1 MKHKRTHKWA
11 FPLGLLI
18 VVLAVVGA
26 VSLIGTAMRGVQNW
40 IDNPAERRNYEAF
53 LANVVA
59 RAPDPFDAPEHARNP
74 AQLVDI
80 ALWSLLRRYDNT
92 PADFSMDDYG
102 NLVVPQQA
110 VADMYRALFG
120 IDLPHYAVLVD
131 DVYAFLF
138 DSQQQVFLVPFAGE
152 LVVYVPRVTNI
163 NRVGGAV
170 ELVVEYL
177 LYGDT
182 NLDDYNRQQ
191 ELVPVRTMIIRL
203 NEQPGNPHV
212 PWQVAQIRHPLATEI
227 VAGAPVLR

>member
-11 FPLGLLI
+11 FPLGLLV

-26 VSLIGTAMRGVQNW
+26 VSLIGSAVRGVQNW
-40 IDNPAERRNYEAF
+40 IDNPAERRGYEAF

-59 RAPDPFDAPEHARNP
+59 RAPDPFSAPEHAHNQ

-80 ALWSLLRRYDNT
+80 ALTALIRRYDNT
-92 PADFSMDDYG
+92 PADFTMDDYG

-120 IDLPHYAVLVD
+120 IDLPHYAALAHAYD
-131 DVYAFLF
+131 FWF
-138 DSQQQVFLVPFAGE
+138 DTVQQAFLVPFAGE
-152 LVVYVPRVTNI
+152 LVVYVPRVIGI
-163 NRVGGAV
+163 NRVGGSV
-170 ELVVEYL
+170 ELTVEYL
-177 LYGDT
+177 LYEDT
-182 NLDDYNRQQ
+182 NLDEFNRQQ

-203 NEQPGNPHV
+203 NEQPGNELA
-212 PWQVAQIRHPLATEI
+212 PWQIEQISHPLATEV

>member
-18 VVLAVVGA
+18 VALAVVGM
-26 VSLIGTAMRGVQNW
+26 VSLAGTAMRGVQHW
-40 IDNPAERRNYEAF
+40 LDNPAERLAYEAF

-80 ALWSLLRRYDNT
+80 ALWSLLRRGDNT

-102 NLVVPQQA
+102 NLIIPQPD
-110 VADMYRALFG
+110 VAEMYRALFG
-120 IDLPHYAVLVD
+120 IDLPHYAALD
-131 DVYAFLF
+131 NYAYDFTF
-138 DSQQQVFLVPFAGE
+138 DSQRQAFLVPFAGE
-152 LVVYVPRVTNI
+152 LVVYIPRVVGI

-170 ELVVEYL
+170 ELMVEYL

-182 NLDDYNRQQ
+182 NLDEFNRQQ

-203 NEQPGNPHV
+203 NEQPGNAHAA
-212 PWQVAQIRHPLATEI
+212 WQVAQIRHPLPTEI